1 MTRSLTLFRG
11 SPATNT
17 YVWSPFVTKLEAR
30 LRFED
35 VSYKLAVG
43 SPKSAPRGK
52 IPYIQ
57 LGGDEKLGDSTL
69 IIKQLVANDLLSD
82 LNAKLSPTERAQ
94 DLAIRAL
101 LEEKLYFYTV
111 REKWEDN
118 YVTMRDGALAAVPWP
133 IRIVVGWVAQSTLLR
148 TLYGQGSGR
157 LDDQEISLLRGEV
170 WDAVDG
176 LLLEA
181 RPKSSGAGKE
191 PFWFLGGALPTEA
204 DASLYGFI
212 TASLVCT
219 ACPVS
224 TDIVKSYPVLMDYV
238 GRIHDAYFPDYERWD

>member
-1 MTRSLTLFRG
+1 MTTSLTLFRG

-35 VSYKLAVG
+35 VSYKLEVG

-57 LGGDEKLGDSTL
+57 LSGNEQFGDSTL
-69 IIKQLVANDLLSD
+69 IIKQLVASDLLSD
-82 LNAKLSPTERAQ
+82 LNAKLPPTERAQ

-111 REKWEDN
+111 REKWQDN
-118 YVTMRDGALAAVPWP
+118 YATMRDGALAAVPWP
-133 IRIVVGWVAQSTLLR
+133 IRIVVGWIAQSTLLR

-157 LDDQEISLLRGEV
+157 LDDQEISLLRSEI
-170 WDAVDG
+170 WDAVDE

-181 RPKSSGAGKE
+181 RQKLSGTGKE

-212 TASLVCT
+212 TGSLVCT

-224 TDIVKSYPVLMDYV
+224 RDIVKSYPVLMDYV
-238 GRIHDAYFPDYERWD
+238 ERIHDAYFPDYERWD